1 MFHLTY
7 NVHTFNKRGIKK
19 KDAYELEMAAIVKKK
34 IIGLDLSTNRLMNL
48 QHKI

>member
-34 IIGLDLSTNRLMNL
+34 NHYSSMKSLIEVVWT
-48 QHKI
+48 